1 MALIAVRRCAADL
14 GRGGPSHSL
23 GAQRSNSMRLIIE
36 DMLLRTA
43 KAGAE
48 DGLEQQA
55 FQLLESPFPCC
66 DHDLAQLESLNMRA
80 TVK

>member
-1 MALIAVRRCAADL
+1 
-14 GRGGPSHSL
+14 
-23 GAQRSNSMRLIIE
+23 MRLIIE